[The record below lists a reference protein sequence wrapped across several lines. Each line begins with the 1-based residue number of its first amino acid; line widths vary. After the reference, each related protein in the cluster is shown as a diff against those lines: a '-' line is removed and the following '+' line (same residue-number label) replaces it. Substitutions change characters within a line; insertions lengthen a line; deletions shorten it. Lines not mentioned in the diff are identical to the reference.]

1 MQERLAYIA
10 LNQMA
15 GLGPV
20 GVRRLIVALGSP
32 QAIWTASEEDLSSVQ
47 GIGEKT
53 AQAILRDR
61 DVAEPEQEETRA
73 LAQGIRLI
81 TPLDAEYPSGLSS
94 IHNPPLVLYVKGS
107 LRVED
112 ARALAV
118 VGSRSASPY
127 GLSTADRLSY
137 QAAQCG
143 LTVVS
148 GLARGIDTAAHRG
161 ALKAGGRTIA
171 VLGSALDCLYPLENE
186 VLAEEIARS
195 GAVMSEYPLG
205 RVADRQTFP
214 YRNRIVSGLSL
225 GTLVVESE
233 QKGGSMHTADA
244 AMEQGRSVLAVPG
257 RVDLPGARGPH
268 FLLKNGAR
276 LVESIEDV
284 LAEFEFEMPDLS
296 APKAEVSVRPEVVL
310 GVEERRIVEQLWVGP
325 LQVDELGRACAIA
338 SPVLSGI
345 LLSLEMK
352 RIVRTLPGG
361 VIELATDVRRVN
373 KVESTNE

>member
-1 MQERLAYIA
+1 
-10 LNQMA
+10 
-15 GLGPV
+15 
-20 GVRRLIVALGSP
+20 
-32 QAIWTASEEDLSSVQ
+32 
-47 GIGEKT
+47 
-53 AQAILRDR
+53 
-61 DVAEPEQEETRA
+61 
-73 LAQGIRLI
+73 
-81 TPLDAEYPSGLSS
+81 
-94 IHNPPLVLYVKGS
+94 
-107 LRVED
+107 
-112 ARALAV
+112 
-118 VGSRSASPY
+118 
-127 GLSTADRLSY
+127 
-137 QAAQCG
+137 
-143 LTVVS
+143 
-148 GLARGIDTAAHRG
+148 
-161 ALKAGGRTIA
+161 
-171 VLGSALDCLYPLENE
+171 LDCLYPVENE

-296 APKAEVSVRPEVVL
+296 APEAEVSVRPEVVL